1 MLPPLCQDG
10 AVSEPTTRPYR
21 GVGAQQR
28 REERRAKLLQAG
40 LDVVAE
46 DGWAETTVR
55 KVCARA
61 GLTERYFY
69 EAFDDRDGLL
79 VALFDH
85 VAAEVATTVVAA
97 VQAAPHDAT
106 ARARAAIGGFVDM
119 LADDPRRAKVL
130 LLEASSHEGLQRRRV
145 QAITAFAHLVR
156 DQAAEFYGV
165 SEGAELE
172 DAELTAH
179 ALVGGLAQLLLAW
192 LLGDLRVSRERLTEH
207 ATALFV
213 AAADVR
219 SGRKG
224 A

>member
-1 MLPPLCQDG
+1 MVPPLCQDG
-10 AVSEPTTRPYR
+10 AVSKPTTRPYR
-21 GVGAQQR
+21 GVTAQER
-28 REERRAKLLQAG
+28 REERRAKLLEAG

-46 DGWAETTVR
+46 DGWPDTTVR
-55 KVCARA
+55 KVCAAA

-69 EAFDDRDGLL
+69 EAFEDRDGLL
-79 VALFDH
+79 VSLFDH
-85 VAAEVATTVVAA
+85 VAAEVTTTVVAA

-106 ARARAAIGGFVDM
+106 ARAHAAIASFVDL

-130 LLEASSHEGLQRRRV
+130 LLEASNHEQLQRRRV
-145 QAITAFAHLVR
+145 LAITAFAHLVR

-165 SEGAELE
+165 SEGPELK

-179 ALVGGLAQLLLAW
+179 ALVGGLAQLLFAW
-192 LLGDLRVSRERLTEH
+192 LLGDLDVSRERLVEH

-219 SGRKG
+219 STPKG